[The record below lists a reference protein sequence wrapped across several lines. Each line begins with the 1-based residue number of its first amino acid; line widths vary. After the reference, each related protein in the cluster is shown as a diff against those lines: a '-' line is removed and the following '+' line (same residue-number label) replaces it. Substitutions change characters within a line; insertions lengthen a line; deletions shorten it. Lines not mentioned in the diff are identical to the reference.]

1 MSNGNM
7 YAANLRIAW
16 ELFAANLE
24 GNRSGAVVVIS
35 EAPLPENARTALDS
49 SMRALGYGAEI
60 CTFAVL
66 RGKRAALDESGTA
79 GEGEVDGR
87 STRGVGGAV
96 GRDGGGAGGAAGRD
110 GGGAGGDGAS
120 APIAPTAP
128 TLDGDAL
135 RMLVEGLDPLCIVIA
150 DRASSA
156 VFSKA
161 YQERCPLDAAG
172 RVLGRSIVAF
182 TSFASLLET
191 PADKQRAWALLKT
204 LPRFGG
210 A

>member
-49 SMRALGYGAEI
+49 SMRALGYGDEI

-66 RGKRAALDESGTA
+66 RGKRAALDEGGTA

-87 STRGVGGAV
+87 STRGAGGAV
-96 GRDGGGAGGAAGRD
+96 GRD

-120 APIAPTAP
+120 APTAPTAP

-150 DRASSA
+150 DRASGA

>member
-1 MSNGNM
+1 
-7 YAANLRIAW
+7 
-16 ELFAANLE
+16 
-24 GNRSGAVVVIS
+24 
-35 EAPLPENARTALDS
+35 
-49 SMRALGYGAEI
+49 
-60 CTFAVL
+60 
-66 RGKRAALDESGTA
+66 
-79 GEGEVDGR
+79 
-87 STRGVGGAV
+87 
-96 GRDGGGAGGAAGRD
+96 
-110 GGGAGGDGAS
+110 
-120 APIAPTAP
+120 
-128 TLDGDAL
+128 
-135 RMLVEGLDPLCIVIA
+135 MLVEGLDPLCIVIA
-150 DRASSA
+150 DRASGA

>member
-87 STRGVGGAV
+87 STRGA
-96 GRDGGGAGGAAGRD
+96 DGAAGRD

-120 APIAPTAP
+120 APTAPTTPTAPTAP

-150 DRASSA
+150 DRASGA

>member
-49 SMRALGYGAEI
+49 SMRALGYGDEI

-66 RGKRAALDESGTA
+66 RGKRAALDEGGTA
-79 GEGEVDGR
+79 GEGGTVGEGEVDGR
-87 STRGVGGAV
+87 STRGA
-96 GRDGGGAGGAAGRD
+96 

-120 APIAPTAP
+120 APTAPTAP

-150 DRASSA
+150 DRASGA

>member
-49 SMRALGYGAEI
+49 SMRALGYGDEI

-87 STRGVGGAV
+87 STRG
-96 GRDGGGAGGAAGRD
+96 AGGAAGRD

-120 APIAPTAP
+120 APTAPTAP

-150 DRASSA
+150 DHASGA

>member
-1 MSNGNM
+1 M

-49 SMRALGYGAEI
+49 SMRALGYGDEI

-66 RGKRAALDESGTA
+66 GGKRTALDEGGTA
-79 GEGEVDGR
+79 GEGGVDGR
-87 STRGVGGAV
+87 STGDAGGAV
-96 GRDGGGAGGAAGRD
+96 GRD

-120 APIAPTAP
+120 APTAPTAP

>member
-49 SMRALGYGAEI
+49 SMRALGYGDEI

-87 STRGVGGAV
+87 STRGA
-96 GRDGGGAGGAAGRD
+96 DGAAGRD

-120 APIAPTAP
+120 APTAPTTPTAPTAP

-150 DRASSA
+150 DRASGA